1 MQFLRFRTRG
11 FAAHAMLVVLMGV
24 ASAVRAAENGMPAG
38 GSVFAT
44 IGGTTITMQD
54 YEMEVATAA
63 RNKFF
68 HGKPPEAELIKLRRD
83 VGEQMVNQTLLV
95 AEARRRKLAPDAAA
109 IDRQLAALDARYA
122 NSPEWQRTRTERL
135 AALRRK
141 LETDSIVAQLEQA
154 TRIAPEPS
162 AAAVERYYAEHPDKF
177 TEPEQLK
184 ISLILLKVDPGSP
197 KAQWEGARAEGEAI
211 VKRLRAGADFAQ
223 LASLHSSDPSAA
235 KGGDL
240 GYVHRGMLPEPAQD
254 ALDKLKPGAVA
265 DPVVLLEGI
274 AVVRLD
280 DRRVAKRNPL
290 PIVQDRARELLR
302 REQAESAWNALIVR
316 LRAQAQP
323 RIDESRYAAALA
335 SGNAVPSRSPV
346 Q

>member
-1 MQFLRFRTRG
+1 MQTPRCRPPCR
-11 FAAHAMLVVLMGV
+11 AANAVLAVLLATAG
-24 ASAVRAAENGMPAG
+24 AVRAAENGMPAS

-44 IGGTTITMQD
+44 IGSTTITTQD

-68 HGKPPEAELIKLRRD
+68 HGKPPELELVKLRRD

-95 AEARRRKLAPDAAA
+95 AEAGRRKLAPDTAA
-109 IDRQLAALDARYA
+109 IERQLAALDARYA

-141 LETDSIVAQLEQA
+141 LETDSSLAQLEQA
-154 TRIAPEPS
+154 TRNVPEPS
-162 AAAVERYYAEHPDKF
+162 AAAVERFYTLHPDKF
-177 TEPEQLK
+177 TEPEQLR
-184 ISLILLKVDPGSP
+184 ISLILLKVDPSSP

-211 VKRLRAGADFAQ
+211 VKRLRGGADFAQ
-223 LASLHSSDPSAA
+223 LANLHSSDPSAS

-265 DPVVLLEGI
+265 DPVLLLEGI

-280 DRRVAKRNPL
+280 ERKVGKLNSFPN
-290 PIVQDRARELLR
+290 VQDRARELLQ
-302 REQAESAWNALIVR
+302 REQAEAAWKGLIAR

-335 SGNAVPSRSPV
+335 SGSAGTSGSPV
-346 Q
+346 R